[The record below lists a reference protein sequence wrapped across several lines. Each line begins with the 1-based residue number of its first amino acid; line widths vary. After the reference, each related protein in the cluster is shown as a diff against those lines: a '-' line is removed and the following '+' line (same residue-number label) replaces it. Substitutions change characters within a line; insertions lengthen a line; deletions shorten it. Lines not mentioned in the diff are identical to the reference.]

1 MADLKNNPHY
11 QNGVFKGS
19 QIIENIENTT
29 YGTIEKA
36 LEVKKEL
43 VDDLKENFGWNET
56 HKDVAE
62 ALGMIAIL
70 EKELSI
76 IIANQPTHQLTDI
89 DVINT
94 ASQSGMTIS
103 QTQLEEV
110 KKRYPQLQE
119 DHFDTEWYLLV
130 EHILNELN
138 NENI

>member
-1 MADLKNNPHY
+1 MDLKNNPHY

-19 QIIENIENTT
+19 QMIENIENTT

-36 LEVKKEL
+36 LESKKEL
-43 VDDLKENFGWNET
+43 VDDLKKNFGWSET

-76 IIANQPTHQLTDI
+76 IEANQPTHQLTDM
-89 DVINT
+89 DVINV
-94 ASQSGMTIS
+94 ASDSGMKIT

-110 KKRYPQLQE
+110 KKRYPEIQE
-119 DHFDTEWYLLV
+119 NHSDIDWNLLV